1 MTVTR
6 LVGAVGLVLGSIAGS
21 AAAQPAPPAAVSLGP
36 IGSALE
42 PDGRLVL
49 AVRLTNEGTTAMRDV
64 VVQTIEVKPLTRS
77 ASTKLPLGL
86 GDIAP
91 DASVVLR
98 ASFDAAN
105 AKVREYRLSVT
116 GQYRQQS
123 GLTVPFRAAQLFRP
137 VGPPAAQRAR
147 RTFVKP
153 QTVDGGKFAPIPA
166 KPDTFQTAGEEVERP
181 PLPEGT
187 GLKGARPPVF
197 ATGLGA
203 PAAAGVAAA
212 PRVLRVGLPQSND
225 PVLFRT
231 NTLIGGPSSF
241 LRPPEPTG
249 ATSFAMQSPP
259 LAQDVVF
266 AAGNIN
272 AAFSIDG
279 GGSFTTIDP
288 TTIFDFTDG
297 SGNPIDG
304 GGLCCDQVVQYVPT
318 INRYV
323 WLMLTRPR
331 RVANRGIPVGP
342 NRMRIAVAS
351 PQDIVESGATRWRFF
366 DLTPATFTWDDSR
379 WFDYPDLSYGN
390 GNLYVSASVIDPNA
404 PDMRTARGLAV
415 ARITL
420 ADVRDA
426 SPMPV
431 EFMPPEF
438 SDVAAQGRLVQHAGD
453 TAFWAGHVTDRRVRV
468 FSWPESAATASQHDV
483 DIYPWSGGDYTSL
496 DPEGRNWL
504 PLRQHGTIRAG
515 TRRAGTGAP
524 GDRPQEVWLA
534 WMAGRD
540 ASFPQPYIE
549 VLRIDAETFTY
560 ISELPVWN
568 PAYVFAYPS
577 LTVNADHEVGM
588 AAAWGGVGANYGNTA
603 VGILGDFV
611 LWITGMSDTSA
622 QLLVPRGT
630 DRELEPMFGDYLT
643 VRTHWPDAYLYSG
656 YTYRVMRDADNPGQ
670 CEPSV
675 AGCRFEVIF
684 TLFGRR
690 SRIAR

>member
-1 MTVTR
+1 VSITR
-6 LVGAVGLVLGSIAGS
+6 LVGAGILVLGSIAGS
-21 AAAQPAPPAAVSLGP
+21 AVARPAPAAAVSLGP
-36 IGSALE
+36 VGSAVE
-42 PDGRLVL
+42 ADGRLVL
-49 AVRLTNEGTTAMRDV
+49 AVRLTNGGATPLRDV
-64 VVQTIEVKPLTRS
+64 VVQVIDVKPLTRS
-77 ASTKLPLGL
+77 ASTKLPLAL

-91 DASVVLR
+91 DGSVTVR

-105 AKVREYRLSVT
+105 VKVHEYRLSVT
-116 GQYRQQS
+116 GQYREQN

-137 VGPPAAQRAR
+137 IGPPAAERAR
-147 RTFVKP
+147 RTFVTP
-153 QTVDGGKFAPIPA
+153 QSVDGGKFAPVPVT
-166 KPDTFQTAGEEVERP
+166 PDTFQTAGEEPEPP
-181 PLPEGT
+181 PLPAGN
-187 GLKGARPPVF
+187 GLKGPRPPIS
-197 ATGLGA
+197 ATGVGL
-203 PAAAGVAAA
+203 PSAAGAAAA
-212 PRVLRVGLPQSND
+212 PRMLRVGLAQSND

-231 NTLIGGPSSF
+231 NRPIGGPSAF

-279 GGSFTTIDP
+279 GASFATVNP
-288 TTIFDFTDG
+288 STIFDFTDG

-304 GGLCCDQVVQYVPT
+304 GGLCCDQVVQYVPS

-331 RVANRGIPVGP
+331 HVANRGIAVGP

-366 DLTPATFTWDDSR
+366 DLTPAAFSWGDMR

-390 GNLYVSASVIDPNA
+390 GNLYVSASVIDPDA
-404 PDMRTARGLAV
+404 SDMRTARGLMV
-415 ARITL
+415 ARIKL

-431 EFMPPEF
+431 EFMSPEF
-438 SDVAAQGRLVQHAGD
+438 SDVADQGRLVQQAGD
-453 TAFWAGHVTDRRVRV
+453 TALWAGHVTDSRVRV
-468 FSWPESAATASQHDV
+468 FSWPESADRASQHDV
-483 DIYPWSGGDYTSL
+483 DIYPWSAGDYESL

-504 PLRQHGTIRAG
+504 PLHQTGAIIAG

-534 WMAGRD
+534 WTAGRD
-540 ASFPQPYIE
+540 ASFPQPYVE
-549 VLRIDAETFTY
+549 VLRVDAERFTY

-611 LWITGMSDTSA
+611 LWITGVSDMSA
-622 QLLVPRGT
+622 QLQIPRGL
-630 DRELEPMFGDYLT
+630 DRVLEPLFGDYLT

-670 CEPSV
+670 CEPTV

-690 SRIAR
+690 SRITP